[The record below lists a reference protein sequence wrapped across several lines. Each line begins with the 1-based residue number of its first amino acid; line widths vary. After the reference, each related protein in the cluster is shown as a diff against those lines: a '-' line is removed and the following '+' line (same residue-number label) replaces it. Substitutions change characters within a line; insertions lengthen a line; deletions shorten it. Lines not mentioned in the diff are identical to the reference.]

1 MKPVGANRGPN
12 FQYNYAK
19 MPSLKAIKSI
29 SKVQLSTLTLS
40 ISSGVERNS
49 MYSSK
54 FNVPK
59 KSKKSEECLRIF
71 KTAEAPA
78 YALMLM
84 VLRYRSQD

>member
-1 MKPVGANRGPN
+1 MSILLTPTKPVGANRGPN

-29 SKVQLSTLTLS
+29 YKVQLSTLTSS
-40 ISSGVERNS
+40 ISSGAERNS

-59 KSKKSEECLRIF
+59 MCKKLEEC
-71 KTAEAPA
+71 
-78 YALMLM
+78 
-84 VLRYRSQD
+84 